1 MAEKNWNLATLNFTL
16 KEFSEHLYIKF
27 LSTKKPDGNY
37 RIDDVTLVTSAGGQ
51 QVDLDNGSVTPPVGD
66 VELPTSLATVS
77 TMLLVVLFTILPIG
91 RLLRVMLGIRPIL
104 NWDGSAVY
112 LETRSIFSVL
122 LTAQRRRPLRLM
134 L

>member
-1 MAEKNWNLATLNFTL
+1 MDQCHSYTFENFVAEKNWNLATLNFTL

-66 VELPTSLATVS
+66 VELPTTVGRSLATVS

-91 RLLRVMLGIRPIL
+91 RLLRVMLGIRQ
-104 NWDGSAVY
+104 S
-112 LETRSIFSVL
+112 
-122 LTAQRRRPLRLM
+122 
-134 L
+134 

>member
-1 MAEKNWNLATLNFTL
+1 M
-16 KEFSEHLYIKF
+16 
-27 LSTKKPDGNY
+27 
-37 RIDDVTLVTSAGGQ
+37 
-51 QVDLDNGSVTPPVGD
+51 DNGSVTPPVGD
-66 VELPTSLATVS
+66 VELPTTVVTQFGDS
-77 TMLLVVLFTILPIG
+77 FNDVISGVVYDSPNWAFTS
-91 RLLRVMLGIRPIL
+91 RVMLGIRPIL

>member
-1 MAEKNWNLATLNFTL
+1 
-16 KEFSEHLYIKF
+16 
-27 LSTKKPDGNY
+27 
-37 RIDDVTLVTSAGGQ
+37 
-51 QVDLDNGSVTPPVGD
+51 
-66 VELPTSLATVS
+66 
-77 TMLLVVLFTILPIG
+77 MLLVVLFTILPIG